1 MISKLVKFLSGEVDS
16 DSQRLLVPHIMENLA
31 HTTSQTNEAFIGSKV
46 ALRSHIIHLYAG
58 EHETGMLHPVRKF
71 PLLSYAVS

>member
-1 MISKLVKFLSGEVDS
+1 
-16 DSQRLLVPHIMENLA
+16 MENLA

-58 EHETGMLHPVRKF
+58 EHERGMLHPVRKF